1 MPDLVSLLTPAQ
13 RAIFDAVRQ
22 AATHRGVSAYLV
34 GGAVRDWLL
43 GLPTIDDLDFV
54 IEGDAIA
61 LADQLRQSYGGEVH
75 AYPKFGTATWQ
86 RDEVT
91 VDLATARREEYPRP
105 AALPVVFPSDL
116 PTDLR
121 RRDFTINAIA
131 MKLDDGALIDPL
143 GGQEDLRLGVMRVIH
158 ARSFIDDPTRML
170 RGARY
175 AARFGFALAPESQAA
190 LMAGLPHLRALSGE
204 RMKYDLELIF
214 EERAPE
220 EALKQLRTWGC
231 FQAIGI
237 PVPDDAQLSWRFG
250 RAREALWAGE
260 WPIASLHLAPR
271 QLLHAIGW
279 AAITYHLGQLAIAR
293 WIEWIPFDAHLR
305 DALVALGPLSSLA
318 TAVFC
323 AKRSRISRLLREFSG
338 LSLFL
343 AYLFE
348 TSKLKRDALLCEWK
362 DWRWV
367 RPVTTGDDLRALGL
381 PPGPAYG
388 RILDRLRSA
397 WLDEEI
403 HSYAEEQRLLAT
415 LIEAERGY
423 VHSDKPPPLRGDAG

>member
-13 RAIFDAVRQ
+13 RAIFDAVHKT
-22 AATHRGVSAYLV
+22 AAQQNMSAYLV

-43 GLPTIDDLDFV
+43 GLPAIDDLDFV

-61 LADQLRQSYGGEVH
+61 LADRLRQAYGGQVH
-75 AYPKFGTATWQ
+75 AYPKFSTATWQ
-86 RDEVT
+86 RDGVT
-91 VDLATARREEYPRP
+91 VDLATARCEEYPRP
-105 AALPVVFPSDL
+105 AALPLVSPSDL
-116 PTDLR
+116 LTDLR

-131 MKLDDGALIDPL
+131 MRLADGALIDPL
-143 GGQEDLRLGVMRVIH
+143 GGQADLRQGLMRVIH
-158 ARSFIDDPTRML
+158 AQSFIDDPTRML

-204 RMKYDLELIF
+204 RVKYDLELIF

-220 EALKQLRTWGC
+220 EALKRLRSWGC

-237 PVPDDAQLSWRFG
+237 PVPDDAQLTWRFG
-250 RAREALWAGE
+250 RARETLLAGE
-260 WPIASLHLAPR
+260 WPLESLHLTSH
-271 QLLHAIGW
+271 QLLRAIGW
-279 AAITYHLGQLAIAR
+279 AALTYNLGQLAIAR

-305 DALVALGPLSSLA
+305 DALVALGPLSSLV

-323 AKRSRISRLLREFSG
+323 ARRSCISRLLREFSG

-388 RILDRLRSA
+388 RILDRLRCA

-403 HSYAEEQRLLAT
+403 HSYAEEQSLLAT
-415 LIEAERGY
+415 LIEAETKGTFTDTASR
-423 VHSDKPPPLRGDAG
+423 